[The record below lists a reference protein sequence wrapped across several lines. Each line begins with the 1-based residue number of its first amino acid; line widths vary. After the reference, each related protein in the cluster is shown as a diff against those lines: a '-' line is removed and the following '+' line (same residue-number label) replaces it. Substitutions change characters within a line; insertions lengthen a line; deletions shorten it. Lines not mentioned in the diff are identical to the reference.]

1 MGAIKSGKAV
11 LYQAWIEVPVG
22 VEDSQMIATVATS
35 VSWTGNMAPL
45 VKLQGTQMFA
55 EADLPPEV
63 RSQMSGLRLV

>member
-22 VEDSQMIATVATS
+22 IEDQQMIATVATS
-35 VSWTGNMAPL
+35 VSFTGNVCPL
-45 VKLQGTQMFA
+45 VKVQGAVIVA